1 LQPEFF
7 DSIVMNIIWFDHL
20 LFILVGVVLPI
31 LSISAEKPGVE
42 GEASDEMVLSNAGL
56 PDKKH
61 IYYSNGL
68 FLIIGALIVLTLWN
82 VTFRSFEILGISYP
96 VIDMMVIGLC
106 VAIVVIYFID
116 TAVNFFKHIKSKD
129 TISSDLETIMPTSWN
144 DYLHFIFMAF
154 AAGICEEIV
163 FRGFMINYVLHM
175 MPSSEARLLVAMVL
189 PALIFSI
196 SHVYQGWFSVLKIFA
211 VSLLFSAIFLF
222 SKSLVL
228 VCIIHVLID
237 LISGA
242 AMVLAYKK
250 RNA

>member
-7 DSIVMNIIWFDHL
+7 DSIIMNVIWFDHM
-20 LFILVGVVLPI
+20 LFVLVGIVLPI
-31 LSISAEKPGVE
+31 LSISAEKPSVE
-42 GEASDEMVLSNAGL
+42 GEASDEMVLTNSML
-56 PDKKH
+56 PEKKH

-82 VTFRSFEILGISYP
+82 VTFRSFEVLGITYP
-96 VIDMMVIGLC
+96 IIDSMVIGLC
-106 VAIVVIYFID
+106 ISIIVIYVSD
-116 TAVNFFKHIKSKD
+116 TAYNFFQHIKAINNDSKE
-129 TISSDLETIMPTSWN
+129 LESIMPTSWN
-144 DYLHFIFMAF
+144 DYGHFIFMAF

-163 FRGFMINYVLHM
+163 YRGFMINYVMHM
-175 MPSSEARLLVAMVL
+175 LPTNEYRFLIALIM
-189 PALIFSI
+189 PALIFAV

-237 LISGA
+237 LVSGA
-242 AMVLAYKK
+242 AMVVAYKK